1 MEGGGGCMSESQHI
15 RSNLDFNLWMFCV
28 LTVEADKFA
37 YALKDNV
44 RHEFKYRLNNVLS
57 ANRVLFNYIK
67 ENNLIDLLE
76 DQGEWFSKALEV
88 IIKSDDVDK
97 KRELA
102 LLLEAHVNGQTTVCE
117 DFLPREK
124 VIELVSRFTTA
135 TPEIINNAYD
145 EMKK

>member
-1 MEGGGGCMSESQHI
+1 MTSDN
-15 RSNLDFNLWMFCV
+15 RSNLDFSLWMYCV
-28 LTVEADKFA
+28 LSVEADKWA
-37 YALKDNV
+37 YLLKDHV
-44 RHEFKYRLNNVLS
+44 KHEFKYRLNNVLS

-88 IIKSDDVDK
+88 ILKADDPDK
-97 KRELA
+97 RKELA
-102 LLLEAHVNGQTTVCE
+102 LLLQAHVEGNTTVCE

-124 VIELVSRFTTA
+124 VIELVGKFTTA

-145 EMKK
+145 AMKA

>member
-1 MEGGGGCMSESQHI
+1 MSNQQHI
-15 RSNLDFNLWMFCV
+15 RSELDFSLWMFCV
-28 LTVEADKFA
+28 LTVEADKWA
-37 YALKDNV
+37 YFLRDRV
-44 RHEFKYRLNNVLS
+44 RHEFKYRVNNVLN
-57 ANRVLFNYIK
+57 ANRVLLNYIK

-88 IIKSDDVDK
+88 VLKAENVEK

-102 LLLEAHVNGQTTVCE
+102 LLLQAHVEGNTTVCE
-117 DFLPREK
+117 DFLPRDK
-124 VIELVSRFTTA
+124 MIELISRFTTA

>member
-1 MEGGGGCMSESQHI
+1 MY
-15 RSNLDFNLWMFCV
+15 CV
-28 LTVEADKFA
+28 LSVEADKWAFF
-37 YALKDNV
+37 LKDNV

-57 ANRVLFNYIK
+57 ANRVLLNYIK

-88 IIKSDDVDK
+88 ILKADDPDK
-97 KRELA
+97 RKELA
-102 LLLEAHVNGQTTVCE
+102 LLLQAHVEGNTTVCE

-124 VIELVSRFTTA
+124 VIELVSKFTTA

-145 EMKK
+145 AMKA